1 MNLCCDEESIL
12 TLTGCHNRAVY
23 TTVRSD
29 CLEPKWV
36 WCCRR
41 YFGRHLTV
49 RYLSIDQVNSLID
62 GRMERRW
69 QKTVASMQYS
79 LDPHRRS
86 NESLV
91 LMSISCIIMMTG
103 TFLFEAAQA
112 YVSIVGS
119 VGFTFSIRMSD
130 ERNEDAWSHE
140 ASWHTPSM
148 SSGEIGA
155 LKPTSRTV
163 LSGANLV
170 LVVAGGA
177 MRYSRADGVVG
188 LDLNG
193 IVSVQQQV
201 S

>member
-1 MNLCCDEESIL
+1 M
-12 TLTGCHNRAVY
+12 
-23 TTVRSD
+23 
-29 CLEPKWV
+29 
-36 WCCRR
+36 
-41 YFGRHLTV
+41 
-49 RYLSIDQVNSLID
+49 
-62 GRMERRW
+62 
-69 QKTVASMQYS
+69 
-79 LDPHRRS
+79 
-86 NESLV
+86 
-91 LMSISCIIMMTG
+91 
-103 TFLFEAAQA
+103 
-112 YVSIVGS
+112 VGS
-119 VGFTFSIRMSD
+119 VGFTFWIRMSD
-130 ERNEDAWSHE
+130 ERNEDAWSRE

-177 MRYSRADGVVG
+177 MRYSRADGVAG